1 MNISATLLGGF
12 LALVFIVIV
21 CIPFF
26 TWISYRLG
34 KRKTTTPVIV
44 TVIGGL
50 LAIIPIFGLIYI
62 AVLAL
67 KNDLEVKHS
76 SV

>member
-1 MNISATLLGGF
+1 MNINATLLGEF
-12 LALVFIVIV
+12 LVFVFIV
-21 CIPFF
+21 CIPLFA
-26 TWISYRLG
+26 WISYRLG

-44 TVIGGL
+44 AVIGGL
-50 LAIIPIFGLIYI
+50 LSIIPLFGLIYI

-67 KNDLEVKHS
+67 KNDLEVKPS